1 MTPLHSPTSALL
13 SELLLLP
20 DGSVLADKLTPAM
33 AALLTS
39 IGLNPHAATQSQLV
53 SHKPPVLKPGHQLE
67 ATGFV
72 EVNASTRATTT
83 HEIKGTP

>member
-1 MTPLHSPTSALL
+1 MIPPPSPTSALL

-39 IGLNPHAATQSQLV
+39 IGLKPHAATQAQLG
-53 SHKPPVLKPGHQLE
+53 SHKPAVVKPGDRLE

-72 EVNASTRATTT
+72 EVNASTQVTTT
-83 HEIKGTP
+83 NEIEGTP